1 MDFSLNDDQRMLKDT
16 VDRLVARDYGF
27 EQRKA
32 YAKSPE
38 GWSRA
43 MWARMA
49 EIGLLALPF
58 PSAHGGLDGGPIES
72 MLVMESLGR
81 AMVLEPLLSSTV
93 IGAAALK
100 AASVEQ
106 LERWVPAIAGGEL
119 TLAWAH
125 SELQSRYRLHS
136 VACSARR
143 VGACYV
149 IEGVKPL
156 VLHGDSADKLLV
168 SARVHGRRSERD
180 GIALFMV
187 DADAPGV
194 TRRGCR
200 THDGLRAAVITLAGV
215 EVEAHDVIGVPGAA
229 LPVIERV
236 AEAAIAALAAEAV
249 GAMSAALDMTVEYLK
264 TRQQFGGPIGRFQAL
279 QHRAAEMLIATEQAR
294 SMAMYAAL
302 MLGEADAVERRKA
315 LSAVK
320 VQVGNSARFVGQ
332 QAIQLHGGI
341 GVTEEYALGHYFK
354 RLTMIES
361 RFGDTDHH
369 LAEFARA
376 GGFIAPATAAA

>member
-16 VDRLVARDYGF
+16 VDRLVARDYSF
-27 EQRKA
+27 EQRKL
-32 YAKSPE
+32 YAKSPD
-38 GWSRA
+38 GWSRT

-58 PSAHGGLDGGPIES
+58 PAAHGGLDGGPIET

-93 IGAAALK
+93 ICAAALK
-100 AASVEQ
+100 AASAEQ
-106 LERWVPAIAGGEL
+106 LERWVSAIAGGEL
-119 TLAWAH
+119 TVAWAH
-125 SELQSRYRLHS
+125 EEPQSRHRLS
-136 VACSARR
+136 DVACSATRTDGGH
-143 VGACYV
+143 VLD
-149 IEGVKPL
+149 GVKPL

-168 SARVHGRRSERD
+168 SARVDGRRSDRD

-194 TRRGCR
+194 TRRTCR
-200 THDGLRAAVITLAGV
+200 THDGLRAAVVTFEGV
-215 EVEAHDVIGVPGAA
+215 EVGADDAIGEPGEALTI
-229 LPVIERV
+229 IERV
-236 AEAAIAALAAEAV
+236 AEAAIAALAAETV
-249 GAMSAALDMTVEYLK
+249 GVMSAALDMTVDYLK
-264 TRQQFGGPIGRFQAL
+264 TRHQFGGPIGRFQAL

-302 MLGEADAVERRKA
+302 MLGEPDAAERRKA

-341 GVTEEYALGHYFK
+341 GVTDEYAVGHYFK